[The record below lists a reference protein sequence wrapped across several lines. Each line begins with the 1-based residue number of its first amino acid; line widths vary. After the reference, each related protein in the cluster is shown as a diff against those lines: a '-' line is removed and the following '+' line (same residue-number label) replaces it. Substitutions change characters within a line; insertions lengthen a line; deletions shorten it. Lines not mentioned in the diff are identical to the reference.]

1 MSLAGTADA
10 QARDW
15 TRAARALLSGC
26 VDLRDGGQRLALLEQ
41 VCRGLG
47 DALYPDF
54 LTLLAHVGEHGDAQA
69 CGVVAATLLEGL
81 RTGRVPSGRRH
92 AWGSGPG
99 GAWRSLGPLEYLC
112 AARDRAGQSAL
123 IGQAGESDLS
133 GEARFQREGA
143 ALLRLVD
150 ADGDARRLYIERLRA
165 LADDPLEGGLSRQ
178 AREGLRLMAGA
189 WAEGHAPD
197 VVCQRFLGA
206 LAGAGGSGLSALA
219 ARRW

>member
-1 MSLAGTADA
+1 MTGAMPSDA
-10 QARDW
+10 QAGSRDW
-15 TRAARALLSGC
+15 SRAARALLSGC

-92 AWGSGPG
+92 AWGAGPG

-112 AARDRAGQSAL
+112 AARDRAGEA
-123 IGQAGESDLS
+123 DLP

-189 WAEGHAPD
+189 WAEGQAPD

-206 LAGAGGSGLSALA
+206 LAGAGATRLSALA
-219 ARRW
+219 AQRW